1 MISEG
6 AHLRKP
12 QRTIAIAK
20 NVGGYEEGV
29 GLKMVEQRAVE
40 VLYDEWQKLQERKER
55 GEAAA
60 QGIGT
65 ERVYQRLLEEGWDV
79 PAYML
84 NKLWESLAA
93 FDQIRGQRLDDG
105 GGLKLHGATLI
116 TWVSA
121 TLLEDTQRHAD
132 DSFYWPA

>member
-12 QRTIAIAK
+12 QRTIATAK

-29 GLKMVEQRAVE
+29 ELKMVEHRAVE
-40 VLYDEWQKLQERKER
+40 VLYDEWQRLQERKER

-60 QGIGT
+60 RGIGT

-79 PAYML
+79 PGYML

-93 FDQIRGQRLDDG
+93 FDQIRGQRFGDG
-105 GGLKLHGATLI
+105 GGVELHGAMLI

-121 TLLEDTQRHAD
+121 TLLEETQRRAD

>member
-29 GLKMVEQRAVE
+29 ELKMVEQRAVE
-40 VLYDEWQKLQERKER
+40 VLYDEWQRLQERKER

-60 QGIGT
+60 RGIGT

-84 NKLWESLAA
+84 NKLWESLVAS
-93 FDQIRGQRLDDG
+93 DQIRGQRFDG
-105 GGLKLHGATLI
+105 GGGVELHGAMLI
-116 TWVSA
+116 TWMSA
-121 TLLEDTQRHAD
+121 DLPEDTQRHAD